1 MGGSSVYVGVDVHKN
16 FSFVCAMKKDG
27 EIISENKVRTE
38 DLQNFLEKIENKT
51 IILEPTTTAINLARE
66 LRKNNQV
73 LLSHPY
79 KTKLIAESK
88 KKTDKVDAKVLADLA
103 RTNFLPTAY
112 LPPDDIY
119 ELREIIRERIRLKK
133 LSTSIKNR
141 IHSIITKNGL
151 KFERNLFTKEG
162 KELLKSL
169 NNKWINRYLRIL
181 SSIENEIKEIDKEI
195 KDKCMENDDTLLLT
209 TIPGIGYFS
218 ALLIYSEIGDINRFP
233 NSKKL
238 CSYAGL
244 VPSLRQSGN
253 KVITGKITKEGNR
266 VLRWVL
272 VQCAFVAVRNDQRF
286 RKFFERIK
294 RKKGTQKAIV
304 ATARKLLT
312 IVYAVLKNK
321 NPYIS
326 YNRCYGYGEECT
338 PVTNWAK
345 I

>member
-1 MGGSSVYVGVDVHKN
+1 MGGSRVYVGVDVHKN
-16 FSFVCAMKKDG
+16 FSFVCAMKENG
-27 EIISENKVRTE
+27 EVILEKKVRTE
-38 DLQNFLEKIENKT
+38 ELEEFLEKIENKT
-51 IILEPTTTAINLARE
+51 IVLEPTTTAINLARK
-66 LRKNNQV
+66 LRKNNRV

-112 LPPDDIY
+112 LPPDEII

-141 IHSIITKNGL
+141 IHSILTKNGI
-151 KFERNLFTKEG
+151 KYEGNLFNSEG
-162 KELLKSL
+162 RKFLKSL
-169 NNKWINRYLRIL
+169 NDECIRYLRIL

-195 KDKCMENDDTLLLT
+195 KQKCMENEETMLLT

-218 ALLIYSEIGDINRFP
+218 ALLIYAEIGDINRFP

-244 VPSLRQSGN
+244 VPSVRQSGN
-253 KVITGKITKEGNR
+253 KTKTGKITKEGNKL
-266 VLRWVL
+266 LRWL
-272 VQCAFVAVRNDQRF
+272 WQCAFVAVRNDEKF
-286 RKFFERIK
+286 RNFYERIK
-294 RKKGTQKAIV
+294 QRKGSQKAIV

-312 IVYAVLKNK
+312 VVYAVLRDKK
-321 NPYIS
+321 PYI
-326 YNRCYGYGEECT
+326 CYTPTNYYGEECT
-338 PVTNWAK
+338 PVTNWA
-345 I
+345 

>member
-1 MGGSSVYVGVDVHKN
+1 MGGSHVYVGVDVHKN
-16 FSFVCAMKKDG
+16 FSFVCAMNKDG
-27 EIISENKVRTE
+27 EMILEKKVRTE
-38 DLQNFLEKIENKT
+38 DLEKFLENIENKT
-51 IILEPTTTAINLARE
+51 IILEPTTTAINLARR
-66 LRKNNQV
+66 LRKNNKI

-88 KKTDKVDAKVLADLA
+88 KKTDRVDAKVLADLA

-141 IHSIITKNGL
+141 IHSILVKNGL
-151 KFERNLFTKEG
+151 KSNQNLFTKEG

-169 NNKWINRYLRIL
+169 SNKWINRYLRIL

-195 KDKCMENDDTLLLT
+195 REKCMENEETVLLT

-218 ALLIYSEIGDINRFP
+218 ALLIYAEIGDIKRFP

-244 VPSLRQSGN
+244 VPSIRQSGN
-253 KVITGKITKEGNR
+253 KVITGKITKEGNKL
-266 VLRWVL
+266 LRWVL
-272 VQCAFVAVRNDQRF
+272 VQCAFVAIRNDERF
-286 RKFFERIK
+286 RNFYERIK
-294 RKKGTQKAIV
+294 QRKGPQKAIV

-312 IVYAVLKNK
+312 VVYAVLRDKK
-321 NPYIS
+321 PYIIHTLTN
-326 YNRCYGYGEECT
+326 YYGEECT
-338 PVTNWAK
+338 PVTNWA
-345 I
+345 